1 MGGRNSGRPTG
12 ATGPASRRH
21 AYGGAKS
28 RAPVADE
35 GESPVQVAIV
45 PAGTAR
51 QLQRAL
57 RARRR
62 YQVRQSCRSARAASR
77 GSAMSGQKRGRPR
90 EAELALRWC
99 RTKGRK
105 GQAPSGRADAPLVP
119 HKGRKG
125 ASPERAG
132 CRSVGAARRAA
143 KGGEDPKGRA
153 VAQPVPHKGQ
163 QRGAS
168 PAWQSCRSAGAAQR
182 AERGKPR
189 KGELSLSRCRTKGS
203 KRGKTRKGEL
213 SLSRC
218 CTKGSKRGKPRMAE
232 PLLRREAEEAA

>member
-125 ASPERAG
+125 ASPERAS
-132 CRSVGAARRAA
+132 CRSAGAARRAA

-153 VAQPVPHKGQ
+153 VAQPVLHKGQ
-163 QRGAS
+163 QKGQAQNGRAAAPPRGRRSRMSGPGHAAFGMHPRISAS
-168 PAWQSCRSAGAAQR
+168 TAGCRAVGEGLR
-182 AERGKPR
+182 TRGLRGPSTPCR
-189 KGELSLSRCRTKGS
+189 RSR
-203 KRGKTRKGEL
+203 
-213 SLSRC
+213 
-218 CTKGSKRGKPRMAE
+218 
-232 PLLRREAEEAA
+232 

>member
-1 MGGRNSGRPTG
+1 MGDRNSGRPTG

-35 GESPVQVAIV
+35 GESPVQVTIV

-125 ASPERAG
+125 ASPERAS
-132 CRSVGAARRAA
+132 CRSAGAARRAA
-143 KGGEDPKGRA
+143 KGGRPERA
-153 VAQPVPHKGQ
+153 
-163 QRGAS
+163 
-168 PAWQSCRSAGAAQR
+168 SCRSAGAAQR
-182 AERGKPR
+182 AA
-189 KGELSLSRCRTKGS
+189 KGASPEWQSRCSAERQKKPHERSRARRVRHAPAHQRQYGRMPCGRGGS
-203 KRGKTRKGEL
+203 AN
-213 SLSRC
+213 
-218 CTKGSKRGKPRMAE
+218 PR
-232 PLLRREAEEAA
+232 P